1 MTYKCHKSCFRI
13 KFNHRKW
20 QWQGLVVLT
29 RGNADGCFKETT
41 KQVVSVKR
49 AQEVVPSAFLGLISN
64 LDPWSKFTHASY
76 KHCSYRLNNSCD
88 PMHHVNYFTHDSPLT
103 LLTARD
109 IRWFRGSEL
118 DKA

>member
-20 QWQGLVVLT
+20 QWEGLVVLT
-29 RGNADGCFKETT
+29 RGNADGCFKETA

-64 LDPWSKFTHASY
+64 LDRSGVMVRDSLPLDLVSHLKTFKCETGNTEHA
-76 KHCSYRLNNSCD
+76 
-88 PMHHVNYFTHDSPLT
+88 
-103 LLTARD
+103 A
-109 IRWFRGSEL
+109 
-118 DKA
+118 